1 MAAALVKPHGLHRSK
16 SRLRNRVAPRDSA
29 ADPGDRLPDLA
40 VLVPGVR
47 DLDLPDLVAH
57 TVDDARALVEAQV
70 SSLKSDLGVRLGDL
84 GTTIKSWLI
93 AVCVAI
99 VTTVLLGVA
108 LAATLTQVV
117 GLPWWLSLWI
127 VTAAAVGTVVGLVY
141 RARAAGRRAEQ
152 NKQLLAQT
160 S

>member
-1 MAAALVKPHGLHRSK
+1 M
-16 SRLRNRVAPRDSA
+16 
-29 ADPGDRLPDLA
+29 
-40 VLVPGVR
+40 PGVR

-108 LAATLTQVV
+108 ICGNADSGRGSAVVALAVDRH
-117 GLPWWLSLWI
+117 G
-127 VTAAAVGTVVGLVY
+127 
-141 RARAAGRRAEQ
+141 GRGR
-152 NKQLLAQT
+152 
-160 S
+160 

>member
-1 MAAALVKPHGLHRSK
+1 M
-16 SRLRNRVAPRDSA
+16 
-29 ADPGDRLPDLA
+29 
-40 VLVPGVR
+40 PGVR

-70 SSLKSDLGVRLGDL
+70 SSLKSDLGVRLSDL

-127 VTAAAVGTVVGLVY
+127 VTAVAIGTVVALVY
-141 RARAAGRRAEQ
+141 RARAAGRRADE

>member
-1 MAAALVKPHGLHRSK
+1 M
-16 SRLRNRVAPRDSA
+16 
-29 ADPGDRLPDLA
+29 
-40 VLVPGVR
+40 PGVR

-108 LAATLTQVV
+108 VSATLTQVV
-117 GLPWWLSLWI
+117 GLPWWLSLWV
-127 VTAAAVGTVVGLVY
+127 VTAAAILTVVGLVY
-141 RARAAGRRAEQ
+141 RARANGRRIAESKAEPTLPMVEAE
-152 NKQLLAQT
+152 NL